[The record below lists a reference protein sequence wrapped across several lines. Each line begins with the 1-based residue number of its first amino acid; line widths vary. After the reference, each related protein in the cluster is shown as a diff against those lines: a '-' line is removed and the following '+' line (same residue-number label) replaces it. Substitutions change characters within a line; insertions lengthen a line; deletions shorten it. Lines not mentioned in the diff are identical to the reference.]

1 MRHRRQHSERREREQ
16 PVWVEVE
23 VEVEMV
29 LTWMLSKN
37 NLLNF
42 SPKQRHAYFQPVVI
56 SEFTAGHVQINVSM
70 NKPKHP
76 PTAHLRYCNQ
86 KVLVNKHIIA
96 CFPCVINS
104 LWACICCM
112 WATAAQ
118 EVKRSSSNQKVVIRS
133 PAPAVCMLNVQLVY
147 KCVCDLCC
155 KVLQAV
161 RINAVNLPFPPLRS
175 SSLLLRCVQAF
186 FFSKGQSILAA
197 KLTAAIAVTSSKSS
211 GMHN

>member
-37 NLLNF
+37 YLLNF

-96 CFPCVINS
+96 CFLCVINS
-104 LWACICCM
+104 L
-112 WATAAQ
+112 
-118 EVKRSSSNQKVVIRS
+118 
-133 PAPAVCMLNVQLVY
+133 
-147 KCVCDLCC
+147 
-155 KVLQAV
+155 
-161 RINAVNLPFPPLRS
+161 
-175 SSLLLRCVQAF
+175 
-186 FFSKGQSILAA
+186 
-197 KLTAAIAVTSSKSS
+197 
-211 GMHN
+211 